1 MAKQRRQGGVWNIDR
16 PGRPHPFGVQWREKV
31 WDAALNAG
39 TGGERTKTNT
49 EFFDT
54 AEKRDA
60 RAAALRK
67 QRKSGAIRTA
77 TRGEIEEWQAFKAAV
92 SGTPWQ
98 EVVAGWRSF
107 LMQNGLKEC
116 TVTVDDAVK
125 AELARAT
132 ALSTTTPPQMSRD
145 TLRQKKHKL
154 ELFAEQ
160 FGHLRI
166 NQVTAPAVEDWID
179 DFDEVETEATF
190 NNYRKHVRAMLQ
202 PYVDD
207 GTLRRNP
214 IDGVKQRDDST
225 GEVGILAVD
234 AAAHLF
240 AFALKSDRYRACVG
254 RLALEAFAGL
264 RFSSGCRL
272 ERSDVNFADKGI
284 LLPKHKIKTKKRH
297 YIDNLPDQVWAWLEV
312 TPDECWDLT
321 PRQYMELKSNLFVE
335 AGVPHPH
342 NCLRHS
348 FCTYD
353 VAAHKNPGRTAYI
366 LCHRNQDLLWTRYK
380 GNATEVDGKRYQSIT
395 PQTAAKLAEGYVPL
409 NARVLPAA

>member
-1 MAKQRRQGGVWNIDR
+1 MGRKRSQGGVWTLDR
-16 PGRPHPFGVQWREKV
+16 PGRPNPFGVQWRQRE
-31 WDAALNAG
+31 WDNALNAG
-39 TGGERTKTNT
+39 AGGERTKTHT

-54 AEKRDA
+54 EEKRDA

-67 QRKSGAIRTA
+67 QKKSGSIVTA
-77 TRGEIEEWQAFKAAV
+77 SRGEIEEWQAFKAAV
-92 SGTPWQ
+92 NGTPWQ
-98 EVVAGWRSF
+98 EVVAGWRAWM
-107 LMQNGLKEC
+107 MQNGLREC
-116 TVTVDDAVK
+116 TVTVDQAVE
-125 AELARAT
+125 AELKRAT

-154 ELFAEQ
+154 DLFRDQ
-160 FGHLRI
+160 FGHMRL
-166 NQVTAPAVEDWID
+166 NQLTASDIETWID
-179 DFDEVETEATF
+179 DFDEVESEATF
-190 NNYRKHVRAMLQ
+190 NNYRKHVRTMLQ
-202 PYVDD
+202 PHVDD

-214 IDGVKQRDDST
+214 AAGVKQRDDST

-240 AFALKSDRYRACVG
+240 AFALNSERYRVCLG

-272 ERSDVNFADKGI
+272 EKTDINLSDRGI
-284 LLPKHKIKTKKRH
+284 LLPKHKIKTRKRH
-297 YIDNLPDQVWAWLEV
+297 YIDQLPSQVWEWLGV
-312 TPDECWDLT
+312 TPDACWDLT
-321 PRQYMELKSNLFVE
+321 PRQYLELKSNLFIE

-380 GNATEVDGKRYQSIT
+380 GNATEADGKRYQTIT
-395 PQTAAKLAEGYVPL
+395 PQTAEKLAKDYVPL
-409 NARVLPAA
+409 TARVLPAA